1 MRAVVQRVTRA
12 AVTVDGATVGEI
24 EQGLMV
30 LVGVGH
36 DDGPADAEALAGK
49 LAGLR
54 VFADPEG
61 RMNLAVDD
69 VGGAVLV
76 VSQFTLLGDVRRG
89 KRPSFTDAAP
99 PDHAE
104 PLVDE
109 VVGCLQRAGIEVAT
123 GTFGARMEVSL
134 VNDGPVTL
142 VVETRNGKVV

>member
-109 VVGCLQRAGIEVAT
+109 VVACLQGAGIEVAN

>member
-76 VSQFTLLGDVRRG
+76 ISQFTLLGDVRRG